1 MSGLNRTAKGIVL
14 VPSVLL
20 GGAFLAAAA
29 WSDGPAASNKGLAL
43 VLGGVLIGGGLLAQ
57 LLPEQAQSPEE
68 LKGEKLNGEK
78 MNGEKPNVAPL
89 KGYSSN
95 RMKQGDSGEGA

>member
-1 MSGLNRTAKGIVL
+1 MSLNRTAKGIVL

-29 WSDGPAASNKGLAL
+29 WGDSAAASNKGLAL

-57 LLPEQAQSPEE
+57 LLPEQADSPDK
-68 LKGEKLNGEK
+68 LDGDKLNLETLK
-78 MNGEKPNVAPL
+78 EKPL
-89 KGYSSN
+89 SLD
-95 RMKQGDSGEGA
+95 KQGDSGEGA